1 MTLSTVF
8 RIQALVFAFFGVFML
23 IAPGAMM
30 ETFAGPGQTAP
41 MFAGVLQN
49 LSIMVLAMAFLS
61 WQMPNWVGN
70 NLKTVGMFFALWHL
84 VYLVLSGY
92 QMSTGVF
99 PADIANI
106 IGNTGFDLVLAIL
119 FFWKSRADA

>member
-1 MTLSTVF
+1 MTLSLVF

-49 LSIMVLAMAFLS
+49 MSVMVLGLAYLS
-61 WQMPNWVGN
+61 WQMPTWAGDNIN
-70 NLKTVGMFFALWHL
+70 TVGMFFAIFH
-84 VYLVLSGY
+84 VAFVVISFYH
-92 QMSTGVF
+92 MSIGLF
-99 PADIANI
+99 PFDAANI
-106 IGNTGFDLVLAIL
+106 GGSVPDAVLAIL
-119 FFWKSRADA
+119 LFWKSRADA